1 MQNKPIE
8 IRLKGEEPSA
18 LASMNE
24 EFEDPIIRERNVK
37 ITCNATGGAQLHS
50 SRIIGETEFLMTK
63 GNNKSKERPIK
74 NRTGNGKTKFSPRQI
89 LNFAARR
96 KKVLLVAPR

>member
-37 ITCNATGGAQLHS
+37 ITCNATGGAQAAQQQNHW
-50 SRIIGETEFLMTK
+50 RDIIF
-63 GNNKSKERPIK
+63 NDQR
-74 NRTGNGKTKFSPRQI
+74 
-89 LNFAARR
+89 
-96 KKVLLVAPR
+96 